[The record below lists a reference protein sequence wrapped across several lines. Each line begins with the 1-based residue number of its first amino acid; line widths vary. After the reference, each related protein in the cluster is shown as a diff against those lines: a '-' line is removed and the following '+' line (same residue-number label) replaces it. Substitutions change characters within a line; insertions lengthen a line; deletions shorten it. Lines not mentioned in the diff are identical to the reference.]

1 MASSKAKD
9 ASKLVEVGIT
19 QRRFYLQTLRSLS
32 LWFLII
38 YVASVG
44 FFSWREWQ
52 KPANDSYLHVITG
65 LLSYVSQ
72 NEKYSWGNLMLGR
85 KQPADIKECLQYIKI
100 YSKTWLI
107 IASRK
112 ALWLEVGWLVMF
124 VISLVVRD
132 RRRAQKTPIIA
143 RAREEDPPGH
153 LEKKGDH
160 DKVVEPE
167 GKEIVKAQEREE
179 RAVKA
184 LFED

>member
-9 ASKLVEVGIT
+9 VSKLVEVGIT
-19 QRRFYLQTLRSLS
+19 QRRFYLQTLRYFF

-38 YVASVG
+38 YVALVG

-52 KPANDSYLHVITG
+52 KPANDSYLRIITG
-65 LLSYVSQ
+65 LLNYVSQ
-72 NEKYSWGNLMLGR
+72 NEKYSWGDLMLGR
-85 KQPADIKECLQYIKI
+85 KQPADIKQCLEYVKF

-112 ALWLEVGWLVMF
+112 ALWWEVVWVVVF
-124 VISLVVRD
+124 SINLVVRD
-132 RRRAQKTPIIA
+132 SRRVQKTPIIA
-143 RAREEDPPGH
+143 RAREEYPPGH

-179 RAVKA
+179 RAVKT